1 MDVIIIMI
9 GLVALALAAMRWGV
23 NSTDGINSPEW
34 ECRQRWYGFHEKE
47 DVWPRSLK
55 RSMSLIFYRGALLVR
70 EGQS

>member
-47 DVWPRSLK
+47 DVWPRSL
-55 RSMSLIFYRGALLVR
+55 
-70 EGQS
+70 